1 MIRRNDMTRTS
12 NYIFKRF
19 SAMALTMAL
28 ALTLALAVVFMFAA
42 CTPTSPSNTP
52 QSNISQNSTPE
63 LTAEPSPTVTEV
75 PTQPYKGDGSEYVY
89 IMTDERDRRME
100 EDIVYFAD
108 TYIDPLHG
116 HPLLSDRR
124 TLKEI
129 HNARAFSYSDTEFE
143 NFYDEA
149 LKTEFVRRINEL
161 ILGIPTMSDAEIF
174 IGLEETA
181 AILHDVHSLISIPL
195 YEVFHLAVEYFQ
207 TDNGNECYIT
217 FTEWETEELLLS
229 RLDAINGIPVPE
241 IIERMRGIIS
251 YESET
256 FLTYSAYNM
265 LMNCDVLRHIG
276 VMGSEK
282 TAVFT
287 LTDNDGNMYEREVKA
302 VSADT
307 PWNGIAYYYSGTGAD
322 ESDIGI
328 YLIDSNQSVAC
339 WYTLLAD
346 GKALYVRFNSC
357 IVDAAIDMLLDE
369 AFAAADEMGVLEK
382 VILDF
387 RKNPGGYTDLYGHFK
402 DLTRTLGKMDVDT
415 YVLIDNGSISA
426 ATAVPA
432 MLKRCL
438 DRVTLVGSPSAQP
451 THFFYRGLFNLPNSG
466 IYCQCSGY
474 FVDFYPGYEEPALQP
489 DVLIYQTIEDY
500 ANGIDSVLEYVL
512 AD

>member
-19 SAMALTMAL
+19 LAMALTMAL

-195 YEVFHLAVEYFQ
+195 YEVFHLAVEYLQ

-241 IIERMRGIIS
+241 IIERMKGIIS

-256 FLTYSAYNM
+256 FLTYSRR
-265 LMNCDVLRHIG
+265 C
-276 VMGSEK
+276 
-282 TAVFT
+282 
-287 LTDNDGNMYEREVKA
+287 
-302 VSADT
+302 
-307 PWNGIAYYYSGTGAD
+307 
-322 ESDIGI
+322 
-328 YLIDSNQSVAC
+328 QS
-339 WYTLLAD
+339 
-346 GKALYVRFNSC
+346 K
-357 IVDAAIDMLLDE
+357 
-369 AFAAADEMGVLEK
+369 
-382 VILDF
+382 
-387 RKNPGGYTDLYGHFK
+387 
-402 DLTRTLGKMDVDT
+402 
-415 YVLIDNGSISA
+415 
-426 ATAVPA
+426 
-432 MLKRCL
+432 
-438 DRVTLVGSPSAQP
+438 
-451 THFFYRGLFNLPNSG
+451 
-466 IYCQCSGY
+466 
-474 FVDFYPGYEEPALQP
+474 
-489 DVLIYQTIEDY
+489 
-500 ANGIDSVLEYVL
+500 
-512 AD
+512 